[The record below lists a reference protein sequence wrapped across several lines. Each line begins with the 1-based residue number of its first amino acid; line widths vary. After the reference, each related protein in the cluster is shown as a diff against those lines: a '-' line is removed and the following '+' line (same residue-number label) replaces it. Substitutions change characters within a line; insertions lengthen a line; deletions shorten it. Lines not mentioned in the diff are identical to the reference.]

1 MCYESQRKSPEKLV
15 NVSGPWY
22 NFRMTQNWFK
32 YTYVCSICD
41 ALIEITNKTNV
52 YKPHVCCDHEA
63 IWLSVVNATIQ
74 PTNERNTMET
84 TDTFG
89 ATVTPMVPES
99 YDANVLV
106 TYKDITNGVT
116 TYPTIKVND
125 LEWKLDNYRRNSDE
139 LRKSRGLINGLSEQ
153 VSEWADPN
161 YDKEEVLIALCEYFG
176 INPTREVEFTA
187 TVEISGT
194 IQVPFNEV
202 EDFDLDDHLSDNL
215 SIDFNHGDSEL
226 SDWTI
231 NYSQVQ

>member
-1 MCYESQRKSPEKLV
+1 MSVPGCTILS
-15 NVSGPWY
+15 
-22 NFRMTQNWFK
+22 MTEWNK
-32 YTYVCSICD
+32 YTHVCHTCD
-41 ALIEITNKTNV
+41 ALIEYTSTRAVTDITCECSGKTA
-52 YKPHVCCDHEA
+52 Y
-63 IWLSVVNATIQ
+63 LSVVCATIT
-74 PTNERNTMET
+74 PTNEREQMET

-89 ATVTPMVPES
+89 ATVTPMVPAE
-99 YDANVLV
+99 YNANLLV
-106 TYKDITNGVT
+106 TYKDITDGVA

-176 INPTREVEFTA
+176 INPTKEVEFTA

>member
-1 MCYESQRKSPEKLV
+1 
-15 NVSGPWY
+15 
-22 NFRMTQNWFK
+22 MTTKWTK
-32 YTYVCSICD
+32 YTSVCPSCD
-41 ALIEITNKTNV
+41 ALDEYTTTLSPIYLTCHCGTIMT
-52 YKPHVCCDHEA
+52 Y
-63 IWLSVVNATIQ
+63 LSVVNATIQ

-187 TVEISGT
+187 TVEICGT

-202 EDFDLDDHLSDNL
+202 EDFDLDDHLSENL

-231 NYSQVQ
+231 NYAQVN

>member
-1 MCYESQRKSPEKLV
+1 
-15 NVSGPWY
+15 
-22 NFRMTQNWFK
+22 MTTKWTK
-32 YTYVCSICD
+32 YTSVCPSCD
-41 ALIEITNKTNV
+41 ALDEYTTTLSPIYLTCHCGTIMT
-52 YKPHVCCDHEA
+52 Y
-63 IWLSVVNATIQ
+63 LSVVDATIQ

-187 TVEISGT
+187 TVEICGT

-202 EDFDLDDHLSDNL
+202 EDFDLDDHLSENL

-231 NYSQVQ
+231 NYAQVN